1 MKPIGYIYLTTCIVN
16 GKIYVGKH
24 EFNGK
29 YYLGSGEL
37 FKKAVKKYGKDKFNK
52 KILRLCYTLHELRVW
67 EHVYIVKYNATDR
80 SIGYNIAKG
89 DVNKTEFNPAK
100 LPEVREKIRTKIK
113 ERNGLMGENNP
124 MYRRKWSESKRKQMT
139 ELFKNNH
146 PMKGHTHSEE
156 TKKHWSEIRKG
167 KDPFRHFSDE
177 QRKAI
182 NEKLSGENN
191 PMYGSR
197 FTWINN
203 GERNKRLN
211 INEPIPEGWEK
222 GYIRK

>member
-24 EFNGK
+24 ELNGIAN
-29 YYLGSGEL
+29 YIGSGRL
-37 FKKAVKKYGKDKFNK
+37 FTRAVRKYGKDKFKK

-80 SIGYNIAKG
+80 SVGYNIAKG
-89 DVNKTEFNPAK
+89 DVNTTEFNPAK
-100 LPEVREKIRTKIK
+100 LPEVREKIRKAVK
-113 ERNGLMGENNP
+113 ERGNLEGENNP
-124 MYRRKWSESKRKQMT
+124 NFGNKWSEK
-139 ELFKNNH
+139 
-146 PMKGHTHSEE
+146 
-156 TKKHWSEIRKG
+156 
-167 KDPFRHFSDE
+167 
-177 QRKAI
+177 QRKHLSKALKRTYKI
-182 NEKLSGENN
+182 NGHPRIGSHHKKSSKEIMRKKKLGIYLGQNN

-222 GYIRK
+222 GIIFKGK

>member
-1 MKPIGYIYLTTCIVN
+1 
-16 GKIYVGKH
+16 
-24 EFNGK
+24 
-29 YYLGSGEL
+29 
-37 FKKAVKKYGKDKFNK
+37 
-52 KILRLCYTLHELRVW
+52 
-67 EHVYIVKYNATDR
+67 
-80 SIGYNIAKG
+80 
-89 DVNKTEFNPAK
+89 
-100 LPEVREKIRTKIK
+100 
-113 ERNGLMGENNP
+113 
-124 MYRRKWSESKRKQMT
+124 
-139 ELFKNNH
+139 
-146 PMKGHTHSEE
+146 MKGYTHSEE
-156 TKKHWSEIRKG
+156 TKNHWSEIRKG
-167 KDPFRHFSDE
+167 KDPFRHLSDE